1 MATTKKNKN
10 KNKEVLIA
18 PPPFG
23 DVIIHETGTRLTK
36 GGDEGVMG
44 TTARTRQRSTGKG
57 SVGEERLDT
66 NREVRVGEM
75 GPNEPT
81 TTES

>member
-18 PPPFG
+18 PPFG

-57 SVGEERLDT
+57 SVGEERPDT

-75 GPNEPT
+75 GPNEST